1 MKKLGILIYPEFS
14 LQEVGNIMYLFR
26 WYFDSETRMIF
37 VNKGLVKSEEGVYVQ
52 AEISLDEFIKE
63 DYHCLI
69 LPGSSDFR
77 EIAYIIY

>member
-26 WYFDSETRMIF
+26 WYFDSETRMIS